1 MIGGLTMT
9 TQERAEMIQGSIA
22 DRWEREETECEAIT
36 RALQDI
42 EAMEPIWTA
51 DQVRRIIEA
60 IRMGIV
66 K

>member
-1 MIGGLTMT
+1 MT
-9 TQERAEMIQGSIA
+9 IQEKAEIIQEYLA
-22 DRWEREETECEAIT
+22 DHWERGETECEAIA

-42 EAMEPIWTA
+42 EAMEPTWTA